1 MKFLL
6 KSALALSFVS
16 AAVFAAPVS
25 AESDPNEAI
34 KFRKAVMEVV
44 GGHTVA
50 LFAILQQKVPH
61 QDALLYHAEGLAAIA
76 KHAKPAFEQNT
87 AGKGTEETTAK
98 DKVWDGPEFV
108 ERLGGLELASA
119 NLAAALKSGDGA
131 AIGPAAQELGGA
143 CKGCHDK
150 FREEQ
155 AH

>member
-1 MKFLL
+1 MKSLF
-6 KSALALSFVS
+6 KSALALSFFS
-16 AAVFAAPVS
+16 AALFAVPAS
-25 AESDPNEAI
+25 AESDPNEVI

-61 QDALLYHAEGLAAIA
+61 QDALIYHAEGLAAAA
-76 KHAKPAFEQNT
+76 KHTKPAFEQNT
-87 AGKGTEETTAK
+87 AGKGTEESTAK
-98 DKVWDGPEFV
+98 DSVWDGPEFV
-108 ERLGGLELASA
+108 ERLGGLETASA

-131 AIGPAAQELGGA
+131 AIGPAAEELGGA

-150 FREEQ
+150 FRDEH